1 MGSPFLATEEWFDY
15 CGWLDSSYMRQVKDL
30 EPAEDKYHLGEME
43 NIVDFHPSFKHPVF
57 I

>member
-15 CGWLDSSYMRQVKDL
+15 CGWLDSSHMRQVKDL
-30 EPAEDKYHLGEME
+30 EPAEDKYLLGEME